1 MTRHETNKYN
11 MYKAVAAVMESNSTL
26 LTEYPVFGEALN
38 SFKESIT
45 QIDAV
50 DKKYLTAADGKT
62 KTKSNA
68 EDDLLE
74 EIMPIKSAL
83 YALAITTKNEEL
95 KVLTVDSEWT
105 LKKMRDA
112 EFLKKAELIK
122 GEAAERLT
130 ALATYKITEAML
142 TGLQEKIDAFGEALN
157 GKDTGFTNRS
167 ALRKELN
174 EKFDA
179 ADELLKEHF
188 DTLIEL
194 VRKSNTLF
202 YDQYFAARGIK
213 DLGMGKKEEEKPA
226 EPAQPK

>member
-11 MYKAVAAVMESNSTL
+11 MYKAVVAVMENNTTL
-26 LTEYPVFGEALN
+26 LTEFPVFGEALS
-38 SFKESIT
+38 SFKESLT
-45 QIDAV
+45 QIDTV

-68 EDDLLE
+68 EDELLE
-74 EIMPIKSAL
+74 EVMPIKSAL
-83 YALAITTKNEEL
+83 FAVAVKNKNEEL
-95 KVLTVDSEWT
+95 RALTGESEWT

-112 EFLKKAELIK
+112 DFLKKAELIK
-122 GEAAERLT
+122 AEATTRLAE
-130 ALATYKITEAML
+130 LAVYKVTEAML
-142 TGLQEKIDAFGEALN
+142 TELQEKIDAFSEALN

-179 ADELLKEHF
+179 ADEILKEQF

-202 YDQYFAARGIK
+202 YDQYFSARGIK

-226 EPAQPK
+226 EPTK